1 MWHTGAMSARVLGI
15 SGSPI
20 VGGTTDRAVEAVLA
34 ASGLESEF
42 IRLWDLDLHPC
53 KACLACARTN
63 VCTGFDDDWLGLAG
77 SLVRADAVVL
87 GGWLPFNIID
97 AATKMVM
104 ERAFSLRHSL
114 LLLAD
119 AVAVA
124 VVTGTVDPELGA
136 DSLLAYFETEG
147 LEPLGKV
154 VVAGTDPC
162 WSCGLGEVCVQGGTL
177 PLLNGYQVFKY
188 PHLDR
193 LPPLESFRITPDVLP
208 PKLDEQTDSLA
219 EAERLGLL
227 IAERVEARAAQ
238 RLRALEAALPGAA
251 SLLPEKRVAALTEH
265 FAAAG
270 ALRDEQLVRRL
281 RRLAEAAERRSA
293 TGAGG
298 KAVVSLLAFGR
309 SLLLAPE
316 AQVDAGAR
324 DLLVVEARRAVRACY
339 DL

>member
-1 MWHTGAMSARVLGI
+1 MSARVLGI

-20 VGGTTDRAVEAVLA
+20 AGGTTDRAVEAVLA
-34 ASGLESEF
+34 ASGLESELV
-42 IRLWDLDLHPC
+42 RLWDLDLHPC
-53 KACLACARTN
+53 RACLACARTN

-77 SLVRADAVVL
+77 RLVRADALVL
-87 GGWLPFNIID
+87 GGWQPFNIID
-97 AATKMVM
+97 AATKMLM

-119 AVAVA
+119 AVGVA
-124 VVTGTVDPELGA
+124 VVTGTVDPAPGA

-154 VVAGTDPC
+154 AVAGTDPC

-177 PLLNGYQVFKY
+177 PLLSGYQVFKY

-193 LPPLESFRITPDVLP
+193 LPPLESFRITPDILP
-208 PKLDEQTDSLA
+208 PKLEEQPDSLA

-238 RLRALEAALPGAA
+238 RLRALEAALPAVSPPPPPSA
-251 SLLPEKRVAALTEH
+251 TLVAALTER
-265 FAAAG
+265 FAATG

-281 RRLAEAAERRSA
+281 RRLAAAAERH
-293 TGAGG
+293 GAAGASG

-316 AQVDAGAR
+316 SQVDAAAR
-324 DLLVVEARRAVRACY
+324 DLLVAEARRAARVCY
-339 DL
+339 AP